1 METTGG
7 KYETLCLCF
16 SRQIIENNTQRGG
29 AGVEI
34 AIFWE
39 KNCQV
44 NVIIIKEWPNPLSSI
59 LKNLDDFRPGI
70 FIRSPYN

>member
-44 NVIIIKEWPNPLSSI
+44 NVIIIKE
-59 LKNLDDFRPGI
+59 
-70 FIRSPYN
+70 